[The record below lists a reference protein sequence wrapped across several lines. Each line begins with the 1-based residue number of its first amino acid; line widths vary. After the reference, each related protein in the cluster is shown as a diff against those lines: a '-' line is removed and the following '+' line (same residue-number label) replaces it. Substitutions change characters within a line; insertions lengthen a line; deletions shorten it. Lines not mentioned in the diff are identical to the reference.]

1 MGEVYLLLFQ
11 KKLLIMKNMKHFK
24 TYLAAMALALSG
36 CQSATDSCETTEL
49 WYAQPAK
56 VWMESLPI
64 GNGRLGAMTYGGIE
78 EEKLALNESTMWSGQ
93 YNENQ
98 NKPFGREKMNQLRK
112 LFFEGKLSEGNR
124 IAGDNLHGNQTSFG
138 THLPIGD
145 LKMQFIY
152 PEGKVTDYRRSLSLD
167 EAVSSVSFN
176 SGGVNYKR
184 EYFAT
189 NPDNVLV
196 LRLTADKQKSIT
208 MNMGLDLMR
217 QADLSVENNQLV
229 FTGKVDFP
237 LHGPG
242 GVCFEGRIAVL
253 ADNGEVKMEQSGVS
267 IKEADAV
274 TLIVDVRTDYKSPDY
289 KTLCAD
295 GVEKAAA
302 KSYDEL
308 KQAHIKD
315 YNTLYNRVSIHFGQ
329 DANRA
334 LPTDVRWKQVKEGK
348 TDTGLDALFF
358 QYGRYL
364 TIASSRE
371 NSPLPIALQGFFNDN
386 KACNMGWTNDYH
398 LDINTEQNYWAAN
411 VGNLAECNAPLF
423 TYIKD
428 LAHHG
433 AKTAEVVYGCKG
445 WTAHTTA
452 NVWGYTPASS
462 TIIWGLFPMAG
473 SWIASHL
480 WTQYEFT
487 QDKQYLAETAYPLLK
502 GNAQFILDF
511 LAKDPKSGYLMTGP
525 SISPENWFRTA
536 GGEEMVASMM
546 PACDREL
553 AYEILSNC
561 VRASEIL
568 DTDREFADSLRT
580 AIAQLPPIQ
589 LRANGAIREWFED
602 FEEAHPNHRHTS
614 HLLALYP
621 FSQITLE
628 KTPELAEAAR
638 KTIENR
644 LSAENWEDTEW
655 SRANMICMYARL
667 KDAQE
672 AYKSVQLLQGKLS
685 RENLMTVSPGGIAG
699 AEGDIYSFDG
709 NPAGTAGMA
718 EMLIQNHEG
727 YVEFLPCLPVEWKD
741 GSFKGLC
748 LKGGAEATAEWTNA
762 VINKAS
768 LKATADQ
775 VLKVKI
781 PQGKKYRVLL
791 NGKEAIA
798 NPDAKGLITVDMKR
812 GDLLELL

>member
-1 MGEVYLLLFQ
+1 
-11 KKLLIMKNMKHFK
+11 MKHFK

-36 CQSATDSCETTEL
+36 CQSATDSCGTTEL
-49 WYAQPAK
+49 WYAQLAK

-152 PEGKVTDYRRSLSLD
+152 PEGKVTGYRRSLSLD

-217 QADLSVENNQLV
+217 QADLSVEDNQLV

-253 ADNGEVKMEQSGVS
+253 ADNGEVKMEQSGVG

-295 GVEKAAA
+295 GVKKAAA

-561 VRASEIL
+561 VQASEIL
-568 DTDREFADSLRT
+568 NTDREFADSLRT

-718 EMLIQNHEG
+718 EMLVQNHEG

-768 LKATADQ
+768 LKATVDQ
-775 VLKVKI
+775 VLKVKV

-791 NGKEAIA
+791 NSKEAIA
-798 NPDAKGLITVDMKR
+798 NPDAKGLITVEMKR

>member
-1 MGEVYLLLFQ
+1 
-11 KKLLIMKNMKHFK
+11 MKHFK

-36 CQSATDSCETTEL
+36 CQSATDSCGTTEL

-152 PEGKVTDYRRSLSLD
+152 PEGKVTGYRRSLSLD

-217 QADLSVENNQLV
+217 QADLSVEDNQLV

-253 ADNGEVKMEQSGVS
+253 ADNGEVKMEQSGVG

-295 GVEKAAA
+295 GVKKAAA

-348 TDTGLDALFF
+348 TDTGLDALCF

-561 VRASEIL
+561 VQASEIL
-568 DTDREFADSLRT
+568 NTDREFADSLRT

-718 EMLIQNHEG
+718 EMLVQNHEG

-768 LKATADQ
+768 LKATVDQ
-775 VLKVKI
+775 VLKVKV

-791 NGKEAIA
+791 NSKEAIA
-798 NPDAKGLITVDMKR
+798 NPDAKGLITVEMKR

>member
-1 MGEVYLLLFQ
+1 
-11 KKLLIMKNMKHFK
+11 MKHFK

-267 IKEADAV
+267 IKEADTV

-295 GVEKAAA
+295 GVEKAAV

-334 LPTDVRWKQVKEGK
+334 MPTDVRWKQVKEGK

-748 LKGGAEATAEWTNA
+748 LKGGAEAIAEWTNA

>member
-1 MGEVYLLLFQ
+1 
-11 KKLLIMKNMKHFK
+11 MKHFK

-242 GVCFEGRIAVL
+242 GVCFVGRIAVL

-334 LPTDVRWKQVKEGK
+334 MPTDVRWKQVKEGK

>member
-1 MGEVYLLLFQ
+1 
-11 KKLLIMKNMKHFK
+11 MKHFK

-274 TLIVDVRTDYKSPDY
+274 TLIVDVRTDYKSPYY

-334 LPTDVRWKQVKEGK
+334 MPTDVRWKQVKEGK

>member
-1 MGEVYLLLFQ
+1 
-11 KKLLIMKNMKHFK
+11 MKHFK

-36 CQSATDSCETTEL
+36 CQSATDSCGTTEL

-64 GNGRLGAMTYGGIE
+64 GNGRLGAMTYAGIE

-152 PEGKVTDYRRSLSLD
+152 PEGKVTGYRRSLSLD
-167 EAVSSVSFN
+167 EAISSVSFN

-217 QADLSVENNQLV
+217 QADLSVEDNQLV

-253 ADNGEVKMEQSGVS
+253 ADNGEVKMEQSGVG

-295 GVEKAAA
+295 GVKKAAA

-462 TIIWGLFPMAG
+462 TIIWGLFPMAS

-511 LAKDPKSGYLMTGP
+511 LAKDPKNGYLMTGP

-561 VRASEIL
+561 VQASEIL
-568 DTDREFADSLRT
+568 NTDREFADSLRT

-727 YVEFLPCLPVEWKD
+727 YVEFLPCLPIEWKD
-741 GSFKGLC
+741 GGFKGLC
-748 LKGGAEATAEWTNA
+748 LKGGAEATAEWTNT

-791 NGKEAIA
+791 NSKEAIA
-798 NPDAKGLITVDMKR
+798 NPDAKGLITVEMKR

>member
-1 MGEVYLLLFQ
+1 
-11 KKLLIMKNMKHFK
+11 MKHFK

-295 GVEKAAA
+295 GVEKAAV

-334 LPTDVRWKQVKEGK
+334 MPTDVRWKQVKEGK

-386 KACNMGWTNDYH
+386 KACNMGWMNDYH

>member
-1 MGEVYLLLFQ
+1 
-11 KKLLIMKNMKHFK
+11 MKHFK

-98 NKPFGREKMNQLRK
+98 NKPFGREKMDQLRK

-334 LPTDVRWKQVKEGK
+334 MPTDVRWKQVKEGK

-480 WTQYEFT
+480 WIQYEFT

-748 LKGGAEATAEWTNA
+748 LKGGAEATAEWTNT